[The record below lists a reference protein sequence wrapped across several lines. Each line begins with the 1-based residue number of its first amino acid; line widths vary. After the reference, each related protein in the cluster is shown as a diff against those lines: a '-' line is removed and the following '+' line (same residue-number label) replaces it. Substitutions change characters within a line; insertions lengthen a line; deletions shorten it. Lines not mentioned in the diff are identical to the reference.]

1 MSAPKLPFKNT
12 FPDPNF
18 SYISEFGFKF
28 VILSEL
34 EWKITTINVIIALI
48 PCRHVISFFI
58 FAVLKS
64 DFKCLP
70 KSKQAKKRFRVEIR
84 LNVVTLIAIKD
95 MVTLSVS
102 LEYLEKQKLVIH
114 KISPLFIDTSSQLC
128 TFHLKYIRMCPH
140 CKVESIHMRDMIS
153 VFDELSIFIVFQS

>member
-1 MSAPKLPFKNT
+1 MSIPRLPFKNT

-18 SYISEFGFKF
+18 SNISEFGFKF
-28 VILSEL
+28 VTLSEH
-34 EWKITTINVIIALI
+34 EWKITMTNMIIALN

-64 DFKCLP
+64 DLKCLP
-70 KSKQAKKRFRVEIR
+70 KSKQAKKRFCVEIK

-95 MVTLSVS
+95 MITLSVS
-102 LEYLEKQKLVIH
+102 LEYLERQKLAFD

-140 CKVESIHMRDMIS
+140 CKVENSHT
-153 VFDELSIFIVFQS
+153 